1 MRAPSNLQKRVVS
14 AYECRPP
21 PFAPVAAGAAR
32 PRPLVDS
39 DKVPARRFGGGDGV
53 LIARP
58 VVELEAQRRLAER
71 LACPSPSPPRPPSRV
86 GTRLQSARSAPAR
99 HPTRQRAE
107 RAPARDTRQRAPLHL
122 TKGVG
127 AGSHIYCRLVRAL
140 GASGCGLFMTHF
152 VSTKHSGLPRITHV
166 SLGVEKKLQNDLARH
181 SSFCP
186 RGAQR
191 SAPRPARA
199 CPCLASSS
207 RRPKR
212 QSRSR
217 ERYTTD
223 GLTLHPFG
231 AATRRDR
238 VDVPSSLG
246 PAHDDQAD
254 AIDCHRWVNAPSK
267 PLCPPF
273 VVDPR
278 LHP

>member
-1 MRAPSNLQKRVVS
+1 M
-14 AYECRPP
+14 
-21 PFAPVAAGAAR
+21 
-32 PRPLVDS
+32 
-39 DKVPARRFGGGDGV
+39 
-53 LIARP
+53 
-58 VVELEAQRRLAER
+58 VELEAQRRLAER

-99 HPTRQRAE
+99 HPTRQRAGVRARE
-107 RAPARDTRQRAPLHL
+107 RHQRARAAAPHKRRRRWFAHL
-122 TKGVG
+122 LQVG
-127 AGSHIYCRLVRAL
+127 ARSGRVGLWSLYDTLCEHKTQRLASHHACLSWVWESRKSSR
-140 GASGCGLFMTHF
+140 MTWP
-152 VSTKHSGLPRITHV
+152 VT
-166 SLGVEKKLQNDLARH
+166 D
-181 SSFCP
+181 SFCP

-217 ERYTTD
+217 ERYTID
-223 GLTLHPFG
+223 GLTLHPF